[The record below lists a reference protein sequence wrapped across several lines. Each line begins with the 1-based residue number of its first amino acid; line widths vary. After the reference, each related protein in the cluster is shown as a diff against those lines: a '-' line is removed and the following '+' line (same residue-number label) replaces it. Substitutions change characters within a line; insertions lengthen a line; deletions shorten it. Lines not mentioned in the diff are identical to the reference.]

1 MKQYL
6 LVTIDTEAD
15 APKRRP
21 KYPLSLDN
29 VKGIP
34 RLQNLFKKYNVKPVY
49 FITYPVATDK
59 ESINILKEFLDK
71 KEIEIGAHLHP
82 WTNPPFLSEREKRQ
96 LGYPHNSPLEFEKLS
111 NLTEV
116 IETSFGQKPLS
127 YRAGRYGFDE
137 ESLGFLE
144 KLGFSVDSSITPN
157 LNWSFDGGPNFAGF
171 NLIEPYFLNPD
182 NIKKS
187 GESQVLEVPLSI
199 VLNRE
204 LPLSLKRT
212 YSFLLPEIKFIF
224 KKTGLIKS
232 LWLRPSISSFEEMK
246 FVINTLTEKGIGIFN
261 MMFHSNEILESAS
274 PYSKTKK
281 ETENFFLKLEKILD
295 YLIFQKKV
303 ESKTFSEIYPI
314 LAKK

>member
-1 MKQYL
+1 MKQYFF
-6 LVTIDTEAD
+6 VTIDTEAD

-29 VKGIP
+29 VKSIP

-71 KEIEIGAHLHP
+71 QEIEIGAHLHP
-82 WTNPPFLSEREKRQ
+82 WTTPPFLSEREKRQ

-127 YRAGRYGFDE
+127 YRAGRYGFDR

-144 KLGFSVDSSITPN
+144 KLGFLVDSSIAPSM
-157 LNWSFDGGPNFAGF
+157 NWSFDGGPNFADF
-171 NLIEPYFLNPD
+171 NLLESYFLNPND
-182 NIKKS
+182 IKKK

-204 LPLSLKRT
+204 LIQ
-212 YSFLLPEIKFIF
+212 FLRRAYNFLPPEIKFIF
-224 KKTGLIKS
+224 KKTGLIKTF
-232 LWLRPSISSFEEMK
+232 WLRPSISSFEEMK
-246 FVINTLTEKGIGIFN
+246 FVVDTLTKKGVGALN
-261 MMFHSNEILESAS
+261 MMFHSNEILEGAS

-281 ETENFFLKLEKILD
+281 ETENFFLRLEKILD
-295 YLIFQKKV
+295 YLIFQKKA
-303 ESKTFSEIYPI
+303 ESKI
-314 LAKK
+314 LFEYYKMKKS